1 MRLREEKIDRGV
13 KPGLESSLDR
23 NLIFEN
29 RIAHEWLTTES
40 AAQYLGV
47 SANALRIMVHRN
59 QIRSYKFGR
68 RLRFKADDCRTL
80 FTLKGI

>member
-1 MRLREEKIDRGV
+1 MRLGEEKIDRGM
-13 KPGLESSLDR
+13 KTGLELNLDR
-23 NLIFEN
+23 NLVFEN

-47 SANALRIMVHRN
+47 SANALRIMVHRR
-59 QIRSYKFGR
+59 QIRSYKFGS

-80 FTLKGI
+80 FTLKGV